1 MFANL
6 LLLFGIF
13 ILIFTYGKVLFCYFR
28 YRNVFIQKLDGFE
41 IAKRATQN
49 YDDINIVE
57 AKSILIS
64 YYDSKRGVIRLT
76 SRVYFGHDFFC
87 LGIAY
92 VLACYSQF
100 YREKKN
106 ENFFKSIFFRVGWCS
121 LTMVFGFLLSCFTY
135 TVFDARIGCVILL
148 LLLIIQYFHF
158 VIDGFE
164 NTSRD
169 ICFDKEDM
177 DKIRK
182 VKQGILFL
190 SKMSFVGNLV
200 FLMREI
206 VIMLNL

>member
-1 MFANL
+1 MFGNL

-13 ILIFTYGKVLFCYFR
+13 ILIFTYGKVLFYYFR
-28 YRNVFIQKLDGFE
+28 YGNVFIQKLDGFE
-41 IAKRATQN
+41 IAKRATQD

-57 AKSILIS
+57 AKNILIS
-64 YYDSKRGVIRLT
+64 YYDSKRSVIRLT
-76 SRVYFGHDFFC
+76 SRVYFGHDVFC

-100 YREKKN
+100 YQRK
-106 ENFFKSIFFRVGWCS
+106 NFFKPNFFRVSWCS
-121 LTMVFGFLLSCFTY
+121 LTMVFGFLLSFFTY
-135 TVFDARIGCVILL
+135 TVFDARIGCVVLF

-177 DKIRK
+177 DKIRM
-182 VKQGILFL
+182 VKQEILFL